1 MYNFKLQKDEQIN
14 LISNESILKIDN
26 EEEIVT
32 TIITNKRLLIFNYP
46 KDIESFR
53 IGRIIDT
60 YKQNVMDLIFETP
73 LTNIKEIIQE
83 KNFDKY
89 LLNDTNYFYL
99 QDEQI
104 KEHIKNK
111 Q

>member
-32 TIITNKRLLIFNYP
+32 TIITNKRLLIFNNP

-53 IGRIIDT
+53 IGRTIDT

-73 LTNIKEIIQE
+73 LTNIKEIIKE

-89 LLNDTNYFYL
+89 S
-99 QDEQI
+99 
-104 KEHIKNK
+104 
-111 Q
+111 